1 MSKRP
6 DQAPEPSAKMQMCS
20 NELKEV
26 LARYDVAAVVVLH
39 EPAQVVYFV
48 KLDPSYSL
56 ASMKD
61 NKLILGKGLPDLLN
75 PDGPPKGAADTVN
88 MFRNMCGLL
97 RNVLSVMTQSLMSSQ
112 VFYNLVPKGGPS
124 GAPHLNGKQQ
134 RPPQN

>member
-1 MSKRP
+1 MPKTP
-6 DQAPEPSAKMQMCS
+6 QQTPEPSAKMQMCTK
-20 NELKEV
+20 ELKDV

-56 ASMKD
+56 ATMHD
-61 NKLILGKGLPDLLN
+61 NKLKFGQPKPDLLH
-75 PDGPPKGAADTVN
+75 PEAVHPGPANTVN
-88 MFRNMCGLL
+88 MFRNMYGML
-97 RNVLSVMTQSLMSSQ
+97 RNILGTMQQSLMSAQ

-134 RPPQN
+134 PPTKN